1 MQIVACRPPADKFP
15 GVVCCILATH
25 VSLVVAAVAGV
36 VTDEVASRTH
46 STTAVA
52 VAVEFSDVFA
62 VSSFLKQVMS
72 FKDDVVG
79 GRTGASASMRARFDP
94 LSHDLDKMANLSW
107 SGEFCNVMK

>member
-15 GVVCCILATH
+15 GVVCGILATH

-36 VTDEVASRTH
+36 VRGEVASRTH
-46 STTAVA
+46 STTAVV

-62 VSSFLKQVMS
+62 VSSLLKQVML
-72 FKDDVVG
+72 FKDDLG
-79 GRTGASASMRARFDP
+79 GSTGVSASMRARFDP